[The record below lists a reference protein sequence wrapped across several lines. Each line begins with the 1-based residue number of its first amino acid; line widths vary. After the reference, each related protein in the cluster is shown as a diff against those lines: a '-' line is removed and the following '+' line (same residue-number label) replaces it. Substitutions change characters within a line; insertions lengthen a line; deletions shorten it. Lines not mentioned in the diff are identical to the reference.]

1 MARTITFEPTAPT
14 DFKNGNAMFASAL
27 SNMANAFKQ
36 GQDTVKD
43 FGQAVR
49 DRNNA
54 LLNSVI
60 SGINQEDWSKPET
73 QVAINNLIKDMSD
86 NTSNMVDLDTAYKT
100 IDGRATTLITRDN
113 AVMENEQNRERHN
126 NFVQAELAD
135 SLAKGYFSLTTPEQL
150 NEFNALVSSQT
161 GDVQYAIGKRISE
174 LSADSLKRKTSQLT
188 EQTNYGN
195 AVVSSNSGTLNSAFE
210 AIYQGSKS
218 DASDEI
224 KQAGKSASADV
235 ASLVTKNPSAY
246 NQVMQAYNDY
256 ANNRREKDSEEQ
268 QDLRDYNLDVLKAQ
282 SDINYKTTMAKVAE
296 RGVDI
301 DAYRAVN
308 GTKSGINSTA
318 QKYKEG
324 VDKSLSE
331 VNLTGITYTTADGNV
346 GVDTPKMIN
355 GMMTNLVNIEKQF
368 INEGSTKTSYAD
380 WKIGEGKDVVDKLYK
395 DSFWGS
401 TLFGGNNSRLKGL
414 ENAFPA
420 GVSEAEKI
428 KLVTALYSDT
438 AKYARY
444 FSSNDSPQ
452 KAIEGVLGEIRLSEQ
467 SQIKAKQKAYFNDVI
482 TKIAQTTG
490 QPRLAVY
497 NQLALASRDKTAYVP
512 DWVFTLDPSMHKE
525 FMQQSIANMS
535 DKQRKEFYKKH
546 PKYDPKYKPPQ
557 SKKPKQQLSANPFY
571 DESDYEMRRANNIGA
586 GGSSVL

>member
-1 MARTITFEPTAPT
+1 MARTITFQPTAPT
-14 DFKNGNAMFASAL
+14 DFSDGNAMFANAL

-60 SGINQEDWSKPET
+60 SGINQEDWAKPET
-73 QVAINNLIKDMSD
+73 QVALNNLIKDMSD
-86 NTSNMVDLDTAYKT
+86 NTSNMVDLDAAYKT
-100 IDGRATTLITRDN
+100 IDNRATTLINRDN
-113 AVMENEQNRERHN
+113 AMMENEQNRGRYN
-126 NFVQAELAD
+126 NFVQDELVN
-135 SLAKGYFSLTTPEQL
+135 SLAKGFSTLSTPEQL
-150 NEFNALVSSQT
+150 NEFNKLLSSQT
-161 GDVQYAIGKRISE
+161 GEVQYDVGKRIAE
-174 LSADSLKRKTSQLT
+174 LTADNLRRKTSQLN

-195 AVVSSNSGTLNSAFE
+195 AVVGFNSGTLNSDFE

-224 KQAGKSASADV
+224 KQAGKTASDNV
-235 ASLVTKNPSAY
+235 ASLVTQNPSAY

-256 ANNRREKDSEEQ
+256 ANKRREKESKEQ
-268 QDLRDYNLDVLKAQ
+268 QDLRDYNLKALKAQ
-282 SDINYKTTMAKVAE
+282 SDIDYKNTMAKVAE
-296 RGVDI
+296 QGVNI
-301 DAYRAVN
+301 DAYKAVN
-308 GTKSGINSTA
+308 GARSGSNSTA
-318 QKYKEG
+318 QEYKKE

-346 GVDTPKMIN
+346 SVDTPKMIN

-401 TLFGGNNSRLKGL
+401 TLFGGNNSRLNGL

-420 GVSEAEKI
+420 GISEAEKI
-428 KLVTALYSDT
+428 KLVTALSSDT

-452 KAIEGVLGEIRLSEQ
+452 KAIEGVLSEIRLSEQ
-467 SQIKAKQKAYFNDVI
+467 SQIKAKQRAYFNDVI
-482 TKIAQTTG
+482 IKIAQTTG

-497 NQLALASRDKTAYVP
+497 NQIALASRDKTAYVP
-512 DWVFTLDPSMHKE
+512 DWVFTLDPSMHNE

-546 PKYDPKYKPPQ
+546 PKYDPNYKPPQ
-557 SKKPKQQLSANPFY
+557 PVKPKQQPTSNQRSA
-571 DESDYEMRRANNIGA
+571 MNIGA
-586 GGSSVL
+586 DWGSVL

>member
-1 MARTITFEPTAPT
+1 MARTITFQPTAPT
-14 DFKNGNAMFASAL
+14 DFSDGNAMFTNAL

-60 SGINQEDWSKPET
+60 SGINQEDWAKPET
-73 QVAINNLIKDMSD
+73 QVALNNLIKDMSD

-100 IDGRATTLITRDN
+100 IDNRATTLINRDN
-113 AVMENEQNRERHN
+113 AMMENEQNRERYN
-126 NFVQAELAD
+126 NFVQDELVN
-135 SLAKGYFSLTTPEQL
+135 SLAKGFSTLSTPEQL
-150 NEFNALVSSQT
+150 NEFNKLLSSQT
-161 GDVQYAIGKRISE
+161 GEVQYDVGKRIAE
-174 LSADSLKRKTSQLT
+174 LTADNLRRKTSQLN

-195 AVVSSNSGTLNSAFE
+195 AVVGFNSGTLNSAFE

-224 KQAGKSASADV
+224 KQAGKTASDNV
-235 ASLVTKNPSAY
+235 ASLVTQNPSAY

-256 ANNRREKDSEEQ
+256 ANKRREKESKEQ
-268 QDLRDYNLDVLKAQ
+268 QDLRDYNLKALIAQ
-282 SDINYKTTMAKVAE
+282 SDINYKNTKAKVAE
-296 RGVDI
+296 QGVNI
-301 DAYRAVN
+301 DAYKALN
-308 GTKSGINSTA
+308 GARSGSNSTA
-318 QKYKEG
+318 QEYKKE

-346 GVDTPKMIN
+346 SVDTPKMIN

-401 TLFGGNNSRLKGL
+401 TLFGSNNSRLNGL

-420 GVSEAEKI
+420 GISEAEKI
-428 KLVTALYSDT
+428 KVVTALSSDT

-452 KAIEGVLGEIRLSEQ
+452 KAIEGVLSQIRLSEQ
-467 SQIKAKQKAYFNDVI
+467 SQIKAKQRAYFNDVI

-497 NQLALASRDKTAYVP
+497 NQIALASKDKTAYVP
-512 DWVFTLDPSMHKE
+512 DWVFTLDPSMHNE

-546 PKYDPKYKPPQ
+546 PKYDPNYKPPQ
-557 SKKPKQQLSANPFY
+557 PVKPKQQPTSIHRSA
-571 DESDYEMRRANNIGA
+571 MHIG
-586 GGSSVL
+586 GGNSVL